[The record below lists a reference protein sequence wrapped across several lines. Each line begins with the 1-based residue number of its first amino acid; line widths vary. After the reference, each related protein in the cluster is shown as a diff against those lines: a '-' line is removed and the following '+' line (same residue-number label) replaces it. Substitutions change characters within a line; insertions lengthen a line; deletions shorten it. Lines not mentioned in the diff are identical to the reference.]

1 MTVKETVLSCLEQNR
16 GEIVSGQQLA
26 DTAQVSRS
34 AVWKAIHQLTQE
46 GHQITVLPHKGYRLE
61 QDSDRL
67 STQAIR
73 QALDSPYR
81 DIPLFLFNTIDSTN
95 QEANRRLLDQ
105 AQHRTVILSE
115 EQTQGRGRLGRS
127 FYSPPSTGLYFSAIL
142 KPNLPLEQVG
152 CLTVAAANA
161 VCRGLEEL
169 GVKRPGIK
177 WVNDI
182 YVNGKK
188 VCGIL
193 TEGSSHWETGVLE
206 SAVVGIGINVSTLN
220 FPEELQQKAGSVFL
234 APGLRS
240 KLAGRVLSHLFA
252 LTEPVEPVSLMQEY
266 KSRCIVLGKTVRYQV
281 RGEEHLAKA
290 VDINETG
297 NLVVEEN
304 GVRQVLSSGE
314 ISVRPAAEGT
324 EF

>member
-1 MTVKETVLSCLEQNR
+1 MTVKETVLSCLEQHR
-16 GEIVSGQQLA
+16 GEAVSGQQLA
-26 DTAQVSRS
+26 DAAQVSRS
-34 AVWKAIHQLTQE
+34 AVWKAIHQLEQE

-61 QDSDRL
+61 TVSDRL
-67 STQAIR
+67 SQQAVR
-73 QALDSPYR
+73 QALDVPYR
-81 DIPLFLFNTIDSTN
+81 EIPLLLFDTIDSTN
-95 QEANRRLLDQ
+95 QEAKRRLLDQ

-115 EQTQGRGRLGRS
+115 EQTQGRGRLGRA
-127 FYSPPSTGLYFSAIL
+127 FYSPASTGLYFSAIL

-152 CLTVAAANA
+152 CLTVAAAIA

-169 GVKRPGIK
+169 GVEKPGIK

-206 SAVVGIGINVSTLN
+206 SAVVGIGINVSTSE
-220 FPEELQQKAGSVFL
+220 FPGELKQKAGSVFL
-234 APGLRS
+234 APGSRS

-252 LTEPVEPVSLMQEY
+252 LTEPVRPAALIEEY
-266 KSRCIVLGKTVRYQV
+266 KRRCIVLEKLVRYQIQ
-281 RGEEHLAKA
+281 GTEHLAKA

-304 GVRQVLSSGE
+304 GARKVLSSGE
-314 ISVRPAAEGT
+314 ISVRLAPEGK
-324 EF
+324 EI

>member
-16 GEIVSGQQLA
+16 GEIISGQQLA

-67 STQAIR
+67 SAQAIR

-182 YVNGKK
+182 YINGKK

-206 SAVVGIGINVSTLN
+206 SAVVGIGINISTVEFPGELN
-220 FPEELQQKAGSVFL
+220 QKAGSVFL
-234 APGLRS
+234 APGLRN
-240 KLAGRVLSHLFA
+240 KLAGRVLSHLFT
-252 LTEPVEPVSLMQEY
+252 LTQPVEPISLMEEY
-266 KSRCIVLGKTVRYQV
+266 KRRCIVLGKTVRYQLQ
-281 RGEEHLAKA
+281 GQEHLAKA

-304 GVRQVLSSGE
+304 GIRQVLSSGE
-314 ISVRPAAEGT
+314 ISVRLQPEGS
-324 EF
+324 EI

>member
-16 GEIVSGQQLA
+16 GEIISGQQLA

-67 STQAIR
+67 SAQAIR

-81 DIPLFLFNTIDSTN
+81 DIPLFLFDTIDSTN

-169 GVKRPGIK
+169 GVEQPGIK

-188 VCGIL
+188 VFEDGKVISIQDYIA
-193 TEGSSHWETGVLE
+193 EET
-206 SAVVGIGINVSTLN
+206 
-220 FPEELQQKAGSVFL
+220 
-234 APGLRS
+234 LR
-240 KLAGRVLSHLFA
+240 KYD
-252 LTEPVEPVSLMQEY
+252 T
-266 KSRCIVLGKTVRYQV
+266 
-281 RGEEHLAKA
+281 
-290 VDINETG
+290 VDINVYEA
-297 NLVVEEN
+297 NLFHTKMMLKDINLQNYLFNTDVYELPPR
-304 GVRQVLSSGE
+304 VRLEIMDSIRREMIEIYSGRN
-314 ISVRPAAEGT
+314 IY
-324 EF
+324 

>member
-16 GEIVSGQQLA
+16 GGILSGQQLA
-26 DTAQVSRS
+26 DTAQASRS

-46 GHQITVLPHKGYRLE
+46 GHQITVLPHRGYRLE

-67 STQAIR
+67 SRQAIW
-73 QALDSPYR
+73 QALDAPYQ
-81 DIPLFLFNTIDSTN
+81 DIPLILFDTIDSTN
-95 QEANRRLLDQ
+95 QEAKRRLLEQ

-127 FYSPPSTGLYFSAIL
+127 FYSPASTGLYFSAIL
-142 KPNLPLEQVG
+142 KPNLPLEQAG

-169 GVKRPGIK
+169 GVKQAGIK

-182 YVNGKK
+182 YIGGKK

-206 SAVVGIGINVSTLN
+206 SAVVGIGINVSTLE

-240 KLAGRVLSHLFA
+240 RLAGRVLSHLFA
-252 LTEPVEPVSLMQEY
+252 LTEPVEPVSLMEEY
-266 KSRCIVLGKTVRYQV
+266 KSRCLVLGKTVRFQMQ
-281 RGEEHLAKA
+281 GKEHLAKA
-290 VDINETG
+290 VDINQTG
-297 NLVVEEN
+297 NLVVEEH
-304 GVRQVLSSGE
+304 GVKLTLSSGE
-314 ISVRPAAEGT
+314 ISVQLVPEGK
-324 EF
+324 EI